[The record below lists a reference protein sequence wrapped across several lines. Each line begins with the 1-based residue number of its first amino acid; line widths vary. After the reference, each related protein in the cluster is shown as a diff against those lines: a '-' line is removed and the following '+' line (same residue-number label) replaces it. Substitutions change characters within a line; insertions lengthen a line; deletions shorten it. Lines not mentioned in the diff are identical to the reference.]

1 MMGYDL
7 LFAPFEYAFM
17 KKALSGCLCL
27 AIGSGPVGI
36 FLILRRMSLMG
47 DALSHSVLP
56 GAAVGYVLAGLSLLP
71 MAVGGVVSG
80 LIVAVLAGLVSRYTF
95 MKEEASF
102 AGFFLISVALGV
114 LIISTRSNSID
125 IMHILF
131 GSALAINKA
140 SLFVIGVVSSVTVL
154 VLAFLYRSLVVECF
168 DSEYFRMIGGKGT
181 FNHVLFLFLVVLNL
195 VSGFQA
201 MGTLLSLALML
212 LPALAARFWFQHL
225 FSIIVLTVL
234 IAGASGYIGL
244 IISYHYNV
252 PSGPAIVLVAGLFYL
267 FSLLFGRIGSIFKNF
282 KERS

>member
-1 MMGYDL
+1 MIFQEIFMT
-7 LFAPFEYAFM
+7 PFDYGFM
-17 KKALSGCLCL
+17 KKALVGCLCL
-27 AIGSGPVGI
+27 ALGSGPVGL

-71 MAVGGVVSG
+71 MAIGGVLSG
-80 LIVAVLAGLVSRYTF
+80 LLVAILAGMVSRYTF

-114 LIISTRSNSID
+114 LIIATRSNSID

-140 SLFVIGVVSSVTVL
+140 SLLVIGVVSSITL
-154 VLAFLYRSLVVECF
+154 LALAILYRPLIIECF
-168 DSEYFRMIGGKGT
+168 DPDYFRMIGGKGAR
-181 FNHVLFLFLVVLNL
+181 NHLIFLFLVVLNL

-212 LPALAARFWFQHL
+212 LPALAARFWFQRL
-225 FSIIVLTVL
+225 FPIILLTVI
-234 IAGASGYIGL
+234 IAALSGYFGL
-244 IISYHYNV
+244 VLSFHFNL
-252 PSGPAIVLVAGLFYL
+252 PSGPAIVLIAGVVYL
-267 FSLLFGRIGSIFKNF
+267 FSLLVGVRGSVFRNYR
-282 KERS
+282 ERL

>member
-1 MMGYDL
+1 MVHDI
-7 LFAPFEYAFM
+7 FISPFEYGFM
-17 KKALSGCLCL
+17 KKALAGCLCL
-27 AIGSGPVGI
+27 AVGSGPVGL

-56 GAAVGYVLAGLSLLP
+56 GAALGYVFAGLSLFP
-71 MAVGGVVSG
+71 MALGGVLSG
-80 LIVAVLAGLVSRYTF
+80 LLVAILAGIVSRYTF

-140 SLFVIGVVSSVTVL
+140 SLIVIGVVSSITLL
-154 VLAFLYRSLVVECF
+154 VLALLYRPLIIECF
-168 DSEYFRMIGGKGT
+168 DPDYFRMIGGKGT
-181 FNHVLFLFLVVLNL
+181 YNHILFLFLVVLNL

-212 LPALAARFWFQHL
+212 LPALAARFWFHRL
-225 FSIIVLTVL
+225 FPVMLLTVL
-234 IAGASGYIGL
+234 IAALSGYFGL
-244 IISYHYNV
+244 VLSFHFNL
-252 PSGPAIVLVAGLFYL
+252 PSGPAIVLIAGCVYL
-267 FSLLFGRIGSIFKNF
+267 ISVIVGSKGSILKNF
-282 KERS
+282 KERA